1 MDPLEVILRNIWT
14 LLILL
19 LFGIAS
25 LYFLLGS
32 SLEIPVEKWIRQEQE
47 GGAGYELNARGVQE
61 LAAGQDERAV
71 ATLKE
76 AVALEPRNPIIIR
89 NLSIALARAAMVE
102 GHSDDSALNLLQESL
117 ELWPQNPEGL
127 DGMATVHFRN
137 SRYDEALEYATR
149 LQVLLPDRPDLDT
162 YVAHLRQRVDSVKG
176 MVSEEG
182 DRFRLLYSGERRLEF
197 EGEVIALLQAQM
209 DALTAALGVF
219 PEDTVDV
226 LILTE
231 DLGDRADRMDPFM
244 EGLYDGQIRLYMGD
258 GIQDR
263 EKLVLTVRHEMV
275 HALLH
280 DAAGILP
287 GWVQEGLAQKV
298 GEDPPEE
305 KLQAA
310 RGYVV
315 EALKQG
321 YDLNLGSL
329 DNTFI
334 GLETEER
341 SRAYATSLLFI
352 DWLVKNYG
360 DNFIPKFVSEISSGT
375 NSYAAVK
382 NVTGIGFDRVQETF
396 KRDLTGDI

>member
-1 MDPLEVILRNIWT
+1 
-14 LLILL
+14 
-19 LFGIAS
+19 
-25 LYFLLGS
+25 
-32 SLEIPVEKWIRQEQE
+32 
-47 GGAGYELNARGVQE
+47 
-61 LAAGQDERAV
+61 
-71 ATLKE
+71 
-76 AVALEPRNPIIIR
+76 
-89 NLSIALARAAMVE
+89 MVE
-102 GHSDDSALNLLQESL
+102 GHSDDGALNLLQESL

-127 DGMATVHFRN
+127 DGMATIHFRN

-162 YVAHLRQRVDSVKG
+162 YVVHLRQRVDSVMG

-219 PEDTVDV
+219 PEDAVDV

-305 KLQAA
+305 KIQAA
-310 RGYVV
+310 RGFVV

-375 NSYAAVK
+375 DSYAAVK